1 MLHLDFKI
9 FLITSLRVTEHITI
23 EIITECFNVPKISKS
38 KEKLLYTK
46 KSLILLSLYLPQLSE
61 NKFKTRLFLNRKQ
74 QLLKQVPLATF
85 LKQSKIFYLQCEIK
99 QLLNLSLKK
108 ND

>member
-9 FLITSLRVTEHITI
+9 FLITLLRVTVHITI
-23 EIITECFNVPKISKS
+23 KIITERFNVLKISKS

-46 KSLILLSLYLPQLSE
+46 KSLILLSLYLPE
-61 NKFKTRLFLNRKQ
+61 VKFKTRLFLNRKQ

>member
-9 FLITSLRVTEHITI
+9 FLITSLRVTVHITI
-23 EIITECFNVPKISKS
+23 EIITECFNVLKISKS

-46 KSLILLSLYLPQLSE
+46 KSLILLSLYLPE
-61 NKFKTRLFLNRKQ
+61 VKFKTRLLNRKQ

-99 QLLNLSLKK
+99 QLLNLS
-108 ND
+108 

>member
-9 FLITSLRVTEHITI
+9 FLITSLRVTVHITI
-23 EIITECFNVPKISKS
+23 EIITECFNVLKISKS

-46 KSLILLSLYLPQLSE
+46 KSLILLSLYLPE
-61 NKFKTRLFLNRKQ
+61 VKFKTRLLNRKQ

-85 LKQSKIFYLQCEIK
+85 LKQSKIFYLQCGIK
-99 QLLNLSLKK
+99 QLLNL
-108 ND
+108 

>member
-9 FLITSLRVTEHITI
+9 FLITSLRVTVHITI
-23 EIITECFNVPKISKS
+23 EIITECFNVLKISKS

-46 KSLILLSLYLPQLSE
+46 KSLILLSLYLPE
-61 NKFKTRLFLNRKQ
+61 VKFKTRLLNRKQ

-85 LKQSKIFYLQCEIK
+85 LNKVKSFTSNVK
-99 QLLNLSLKK
+99 LSSY
-108 ND
+108 

>member
-1 MLHLDFKI
+1 MSQKYLNL
-9 FLITSLRVTEHITI
+9 
-23 EIITECFNVPKISKS
+23 
-38 KEKLLYTK
+38 K
-46 KSLILLSLYLPQLSE
+46 KNYCIQKNPSFYSHFICRNCQRLNL
-61 NKFKTRLFLNRKQ
+61 KTRLFLNRKQ